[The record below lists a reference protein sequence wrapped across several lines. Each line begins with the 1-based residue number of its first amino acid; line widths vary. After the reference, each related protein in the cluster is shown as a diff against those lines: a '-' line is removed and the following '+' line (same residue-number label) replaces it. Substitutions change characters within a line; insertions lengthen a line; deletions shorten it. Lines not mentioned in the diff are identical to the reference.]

1 MLRLGWVTAGL
12 LLLSL
17 TSTTPVYAR
26 QYHGHGHGHAHF
38 SFGFAYGGWYAPWS
52 FYWGP
57 YFGAYWYPYPYYQS
71 PVFYPPYGWYGIS
84 PGDTASSVKVE
95 VVPKDAKVYVDGYFA
110 GIVDDFDG
118 TFQRLRVS
126 PGKHDVVL
134 FQEGYHL
141 LKQTLYLSPNNT
153 YKIKGEL
160 TKLAPGETAE
170 EPPTPPPAP
179 PPSMQAQQLPDPF
192 GEPPQQGAPPPPPQ
206 QGQVPQAPPDQR
218 AIEMHAPSTESRFG
232 RLAIRAQP
240 QGAEIYIDGERW
252 LAPDSAD
259 RLIVNVVEGRH
270 HIEVHKTGF
279 DSFSIEVD
287 VRRGETS
294 PINVS
299 LPPRGQ

>member
-1 MLRLGWVTAGL
+1 MRRMLRISWVTCGL

-17 TSTTPVYAR
+17 TSTTPAYAR

-38 SFGFAYGGWYAPWS
+38 YYGFAYGGWYAPWS
-52 FYWGP
+52 FYYP
-57 YFGAYWYPYPYYQS
+57 PFFGAYWYPYYQS
-71 PVFYPPYGWYGIS
+71 PVFYPQYGWYGMTPS
-84 PGDTASSVKVE
+84 DTASSIKVE
-95 VVPKDAKVYVDGYFA
+95 VTPKDAKVYVDGYFA

-141 LKQTLYLSPNNT
+141 LKQMMYLSPGNT

-160 TKLAPGETAE
+160 TKLGPEDPPEQA
-170 EPPTPPPAP
+170 PTPPPMP
-179 PPSMQAQQLPDPF
+179 PPSVQARQLADPF
-192 GEPPQQGAPPPPPQ
+192 GEPPQQGAPPPTP
-206 QGQVPQAPPDQR
+206 GQVPQAPPDQR
-218 AIEMHAPSTESRFG
+218 AIEMHGPSPDSRFG
-232 RLAIRAQP
+232 RLAIRVQP
-240 QGAEIYIDGERW
+240 QGAEVYIDGERW
-252 LAPDSAD
+252 LAPDTAD
-259 RLIVNVVEGRH
+259 RLVVNVAEGRH